1 MSDIRKGRVFL
12 STHWDDDLQTVRVRH
27 RRGNDREKE
36 EHKILT
42 NISKITKHL
51 YVMDIT
57 YDVSL
62 FFPDRDYWWILL
74 VTNDWR
80 VYTIKN
86 NFYCNITSSDN
97 GDVLL
102 DVVNGLL
109 GMKMYVSFSDSN
121 NCRQSIYEID

>member
-12 STHWDDDLQTVRVRH
+12 STHWDDDFQTVRVRH
-27 RRGNDREKE
+27 RRGNYREKE
-36 EHKILT
+36 EHKLLT
-42 NISKITKHL
+42 NINKITKHL

-57 YDVSL
+57 YDVSII
-62 FFPDRDYWWILL
+62 PNYDYWWILL

-86 NFYCNITSSDN
+86 NFYCNISSSDN

-102 DVVNGLL
+102 EVVSGAL
-109 GMKMYVSFSDSN
+109 GMKMYVSFSYSN
-121 NCRQSIYEID
+121 NCRQGIYEVD